1 MAKATV
7 CDRCG
12 KVLKYACDCHIK
24 IYVHPYGDQHYELC
38 DACTQIL
45 RKWLSEKGRESNGRS

>member
-24 IYVHPYGDQHYELC
+24 IYIHPYGDQHYELC
-38 DACTQIL
+38 DSCTQIL
-45 RKWLSEKGRESNGRS
+45 RKWLNEKYTEESK

>member
-24 IYVHPYGDQHYELC
+24 IYIHPYDNPHYELC
-38 DACTQIL
+38 SDCTQLL
-45 RKWLSEKGRESNGRS
+45 RKWLHKEGEKK